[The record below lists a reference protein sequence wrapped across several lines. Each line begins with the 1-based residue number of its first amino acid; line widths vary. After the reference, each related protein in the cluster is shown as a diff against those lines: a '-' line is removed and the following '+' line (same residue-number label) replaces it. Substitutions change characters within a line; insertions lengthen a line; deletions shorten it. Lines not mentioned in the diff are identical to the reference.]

1 MKTMRF
7 WKVLSGVLGG
17 GMLLQAGGCD
27 TTTLTA
33 DMIGLFVPLII
44 DFALNALLGEC
55 TVPPP

>member
-33 DMIGLFVPLII
+33 DMFGLFVPLII
-44 DFALNALLGEC
+44 DFALSALLGG
-55 TVPPP
+55 VI